1 MLDRDSP
8 HPSDL
13 DADEAVSSLTHG
25 GLRDT
30 DPWSTPTPRP
40 ADAADAPAGA
50 VTPPARRASAFGL
63 GALGEVL
70 EVVALALI
78 MFVAV
83 RSVAQNFIVDGGSM
97 LPNLSDG
104 QLLIV
109 NKLAYRTFDFSWL
122 PGVENDDWRPFGDPQ
137 AGDVVVFRF
146 PQNPE
151 RDFIK
156 RVIALPGQTVE
167 VINDELLIDGVR
179 VDEPYLS
186 DPPGYRFG
194 PETVPEGQLFVL
206 GDNRNNSYDSHSW
219 GMLDRDL
226 IIGRAD
232 LTYWPISEAGT
243 IAHFR
248 TGTLAGEVSSSR

>member
-1 MLDRDSP
+1 MLDPGSQ

-13 DADEAVSSLTHG
+13 DDDEAAGLPTHG
-25 GLRDT
+25 GLRDN
-30 DPWSTPTPRP
+30 DPWSTPEPTPE
-40 ADAADAPAGA
+40 APAAEVTGGA
-50 VTPPARRASAFGL
+50 VPPARRNSAFGM
-63 GALGEVL
+63 GAMAEVL

-83 RSVAQNFIVDGGSM
+83 RSVAQNFVVDGGSM
-97 LPNLSDG
+97 NPNLSDG

-109 NKLAYRTFDFSWL
+109 NKLVYRSFDLSWL
-122 PGVENDDWRPFGDPQ
+122 PGVDNEDWRPFGDPQ
-137 AGDVVVFRF
+137 VGDVVVFRF

-167 VINDELLIDGVR
+167 VINDELLIDGAR
-179 VDEPYLS
+179 VDEPYV
-186 DPPGYRFG
+186 DEPPGYRFG
-194 PETVPEGQLFVL
+194 PETVLEGQLFVL

-232 LTYWPISEAGT
+232 LSYWPISEAGT
-243 IAHFR
+243 ITHFR
-248 TGTLAGEVSSSR
+248 TGLLAQEVTSSP

>member
-1 MLDRDSP
+1 MPDPGSQHPPDLGPDEVVRSP
-8 HPSDL
+8 
-13 DADEAVSSLTHG
+13 THG

-30 DPWSTPTPRP
+30 DPWSTPPPRP
-40 ADAADAPAGA
+40 APPAAEAAGGA
-50 VTPPARRASAFGL
+50 APPARRASAFGL
-63 GALGEVL
+63 GAMAEVL

-83 RSVAQNFIVDGGSM
+83 RSVAQNFVVDGGSM
-97 LPNLSDG
+97 QPNLSDG

-109 NKLAYRTFDFSWL
+109 NKLAYRSFDFSWL
-122 PGVENDDWRPFGDPQ
+122 PSVENDDWRPFGDPQ
-137 AGDVVVFRF
+137 VGDVVVFRF
-146 PQNPE
+146 PQDPE

-167 VINDELLIDGVR
+167 VMNDELSVDGVK
-179 VDEPYLS
+179 VDEPYINE
-186 DPPGYRFG
+186 PPGYRFG

-232 LTYWPISEAGT
+232 LSYWPISEAGT
-243 IAHFR
+243 IAHYR
-248 TGTLAGEVSSSR
+248 TGLLAQEVSTSP

>member
-1 MLDRDSP
+1 MLDPGSQP
-8 HPSDL
+8 PSDV
-13 DADEAVSSLTHG
+13 DTDESASPPTHG

-30 DPWSTPTPRP
+30 DPWSTPAPRP
-40 ADAADAPAGA
+40 AAPVAEA
-50 VTPPARRASAFGL
+50 VGVAPPPARGASAFGM
-63 GALGEVL
+63 GAMAEVL

-83 RSVAQNFIVDGGSM
+83 RSVAQNFVVDGGSM
-97 LPNLSDG
+97 QPNLSDG

-109 NKLAYRTFDFSWL
+109 NKLAYRSFDFSWL

-167 VINDELLIDGVR
+167 VMDDELLIDGVR
-179 VDEPYLS
+179 VDEPYIS

-194 PETVPEGQLFVL
+194 PEMVPEGQLFVL

-232 LTYWPISEAGT
+232 LSYWPMSEAGT

-248 TGTLAGEVSSSR
+248 TGLLTQEVTSSQ